1 MKILTWGHI
10 LHWYFLPVPL
20 VVGALERVF
29 EDLTGCGTTSIC
41 CPDGVGG
48 RLLLFV
54 ARLPL
59 AWLPYKLWCNDG
71 DESKPPDP
79 ERPSSTLLLLGPNKW
94 TFCFLNSYNYWLFF
108 SKLWH

>member
-1 MKILTWGHI
+1 
-10 LHWYFLPVPL
+10 
-20 VVGALERVF
+20 
-29 EDLTGCGTTSIC
+29 
-41 CPDGVGG
+41 
-48 RLLLFV
+48 
-54 ARLPL
+54 
-59 AWLPYKLWCNDG
+59 LWCNDG